1 MTRTKSS
8 TKNIVDFK
16 SIDLAILS
24 ERNVDLKLAFASMT
38 KTKFRESELQDVQAI
53 KLAKIVTMLFDFA
66 LEVKLDD
73 DDRQDAMRSALLRA
87 VLKLRDHAQRIQNIT
102 SCAKINDKN
111 YEVKKALAVKKQVA
125 ADREAQALAAY
136 ETKLELKMKKNDDTK

>member
-8 TKNIVDFK
+8 TKSIVDFK

-53 KLAKIVTMLFDFA
+53 KLAKIVTMLFDFT

-111 YEVKKALAVKKQVA
+111 YETKKALVEKKQQA
-125 ADREAQALAAY
+125 AERDAQALAAY
-136 ETKLELKMKKNDDTK
+136 EAKLEAKQASEAK

>member
-1 MTRTKSS
+1 MTRTNS
-8 TKNIVDFK
+8 TAKNIVDFK

-24 ERNVDLKLAFASMT
+24 ERNVDLKLAFASVT
-38 KTKFRESELQDVQAI
+38 KTKFREAELSDTQAI

-111 YEVKKALAVKKQVA
+111 YEAKKANVEKKKQA
-125 ADREAQALAAY
+125 AERDAQALAAY
-136 ETKLELKMKKNDDTK
+136 EAQLEAKQAKLEAK

>member
-1 MTRTKSS
+1 MNKTRKVS
-8 TKNIVDFK
+8 IIDFK
-16 SIDLAILS
+16 AIDLAILS

-38 KTKFRESELQDVQAI
+38 KTKFRESELRDAQAI
-53 KLAKIVTMLFDFA
+53 KLAKIVTMLYDFA

-111 YEVKKALAVKKQVA
+111 YETKKALVEKKQQA
-125 ADREAQALAAY
+125 AERDAQALAAY
-136 ETKLELKMKKNDDTK
+136 EAKLEAKQASEAK

>member
-1 MTRTKSS
+1 MNKTRKVS
-8 TKNIVDFK
+8 IIDFK
-16 SIDLAILS
+16 AIDLAILS

-38 KTKFRESELQDVQAI
+38 KTKFRESELRDAQAI
-53 KLAKIVTMLFDFA
+53 KLAKIVTMLYDFA

-111 YEVKKALAVKKQVA
+111 YEAKKSLVEKKQQA
-125 ADREAQALAAY
+125 AARDAQALAAY
-136 ETKLELKMKKNDDTK
+136 EATLEAKQASEAK

>member
-1 MTRTKSS
+1 MTRTKSTAKS
-8 TKNIVDFK
+8 IVDFK

-38 KTKFRESELQDVQAI
+38 KTKFREAQLRDAQAI

-111 YEVKKALAVKKQVA
+111 YEAKKALVEKKR
-125 ADREAQALAAY
+125 ADAERDAQALAAY
-136 ETKLELKMKKNDDTK
+136 EAQLEAKLSSEAK